1 MELKGKLLNVVQDI
15 RSGAYQVTLEMME
28 IPPGADKLPENLRIN
43 LTRWTNKR
51 SLTANAYYWVLVGKM
66 AKILGQSTAYVHNT
80 LMMDYGTVDLIDGQ
94 VPIVSVREG
103 YDAAHDIMEST
114 RYHLRPTSYSYMK
127 HDGLIYRDYQRLKG
141 SSQYDTEEM
150 TQLIDGAVAEA
161 RQMGIETLPSDELER
176 MMKDYEEHYNAG
188 R

>member
-1 MELKGKLLNVVQDI
+1 MELKGKLLDI
-15 RSGAYQVTLEMME
+15 VRNIRTGAYQITLEAQE
-28 IPPGADKLPENLRIN
+28 IPPGVDSLPENLRIS

-51 SLTANAYYWVLVGKM
+51 SLTANAYYWVLVTKI
-66 AKILGQSTAYVHNT
+66 AKVLGQSTAYVHNM
-80 LMMDYGTVDLIDGQ
+80 LLMDYGTVEMIDGQ

-103 YDAAHDIMEST
+103 LGAAHDILEST
-114 RYHLRPTSYSYMK
+114 LYHLRPTSYVYMK
-127 HDGLIYRDYQRLKG
+127 HDGQTYRDYQLLKG
-141 SSQYDTEEM
+141 SSQYDTDEM

-161 RQMGIETLPSDELER
+161 KQMGIEVLPPEEFER